1 MQIYCPT
8 CGAPV
13 GVEQMNVQA
22 LVATCG
28 PCNAVFS
35 FADQVPREP
44 KAPTRPSIPR
54 PDSIQVSGQGNV
66 LTLTRRWFNFGAIFL
81 TFFCLFWDGFL
92 VVWYGAALMSPQF
105 NLIMVLFPLGH
116 VAVGVFLT
124 YTTLALYLNST
135 VLTMTRHDVSIK
147 HGPLKWPGNQT
158 VPLGDVDQ
166 FYSEEI
172 RGSKGSRSYNLSALL
187 KNGAKIRLLTGLTD
201 GQSALFFEQ
210 QLEQWFGITDRPV
223 EGELQR

>member
-13 GVEQMNVQA
+13 GVEQVNVQA
-22 LVATCG
+22 LVATCQ
-28 PCNAVFS
+28 PCKAIFS

-44 KAPTRPSIPR
+44 AAPSRPAIPR

-66 LTLTRRWFNFGAIFL
+66 LTLTRRWFNLGAIPL
-81 TFFCLFWDGFL
+81 TIFCLFWDGFL
-92 VVWYGAALMSPQF
+92 MVWYTAALLSPHP
-105 NLIMVLFPLGH
+105 NIIMLVFPVFH

-124 YTTLALYLNST
+124 YTCLSMYVNST
-135 VLTMTRHDVSIK
+135 VLTMTRQDVSIK
-147 HGPLKWPGNQT
+147 HGPLKWPGNRT
-158 VPLGDVDQ
+158 IPLNDVDQ

-172 RGSKGSRSYNLSALL
+172 RGSKGSRSYNLSVLL
-187 KNGAKIRLLTGLTD
+187 KSGAKERLLTGLSD
-201 GQSALFFEQ
+201 AQSALFFEQ
-210 QLEQWFGITDRPV
+210 QLEQWFGISDRPV

>member
-35 FADQVPREP
+35 FADQVPSEP
-44 KAPTRPSIPR
+44 SAPTRPSIPR

-66 LTLTRRWFNFGAIFL
+66 LTLTRRWFNLGAIPL
-81 TFFCLFWDGFL
+81 TLFCLFWDGFL
-92 VVWYGAALMSPQF
+92 VVWYGAALMSPKF

-135 VLTMTRHDVSIK
+135 VLTMTRHDVSIQ
-147 HGPLKWPGNQT
+147 HGPLKWPGNRT
-158 VPLGDVDQ
+158 VPLSDVDQ

-172 RGSKGSRSYNLSALL
+172 RGSKGSRTYNLSALL
-187 KNGAKIRLLTGLTD
+187 RNGTKLRLLTGLSD

-223 EGELQR
+223 KGEIQR